1 MELGVLIVVIAAGLA
16 ALAQI
21 RSDPR
26 ITKEFR
32 RKSYAALA
40 FYAVFIICG
49 IGALL
54 LFPFRPGSAVV
65 ASSAVAFILAWTVLG
80 ALWLMRLAPR
90 LREPPAWLMRPWSPL
105 DLTLIA
111 IAIGAAAVAVS
122 A

>member
-1 MELGVLIVVIAAGLA
+1 MEFGLLAVVVAAGLA

-32 RKSYAALA
+32 RRSYAALG
-40 FYAVFIICG
+40 FYAVFVACG
-49 IGALL
+49 IVALF

-65 ASSAVAFILAWTVLG
+65 ALSGTVFILAWIAIG

-90 LREPPAWLMRPWSPL
+90 LKEPPGWLMKPWSPL
-105 DLTLIA
+105 DWSLIV
-111 IAIGAAAVAVS
+111 IAIGAATLGS
-122 A
+122 LL